1 MEAGGNGFQ
10 SADVTNYGRV
20 ADFIRT
26 LNTSFV
32 TPLSVSIVPAFTDC
46 TNLSPKVTRLT
57 RLSGTALRAVKPFS
71 ESTASEKPVAV
82 LLLGRTE
89 MYPSCT
95 NHVAV
100 LINASAEGVTSAPV
114 KLSALKHAA
123 SPPSTNFLAS
133 RKIGFG
139 KFSYS
144 FAKIRPVNSSKAS
157 ILESVMITRNLE
169 EVERQ
174 ENEIRNHI
182 HRQILGLSDQVRSKE
197 IWHKIL
203 AAADPETVATALST
217 QLTHFNYQEVPS
229 RRHCNYCRQ

>member
-1 MEAGGNGFQ
+1 MEAGGNHFQ
-10 SADVTNYGRV
+10 SAGVTIYGRV
-20 ADFIRT
+20 TDFIRT
-26 LNTSFV
+26 LNTSLV

-46 TNLSPKVTRLT
+46 TNLSPKVARLT

-100 LINASAEGVTSAPV
+100 LINASAGGVTSAPV

-169 EVERQ
+169 EVKRQ

-182 HRQILGLSDQVRSKE
+182 HRQILGISDQVRSKE
-197 IWHKIL
+197 IWQRIL
-203 AAADPETVATALST
+203 AAADPEAIANALTV
-217 QLTHFNYQEVPS
+217 QLTHFNYQALPVCENCKKYV
-229 RRHCNYCRQ
+229 